1 MNTLLEKEKS
11 DMETCA
17 EKLRKLDPIQRMI
30 MIAKIDALYDRQEME
45 KALEEQGEKRELQ
58 LV

>member
-1 MNTLLEKEKS
+1 
-11 DMETCA
+11 
-17 EKLRKLDPIQRMI
+17 

-45 KALEEQGEKRELQ
+45 KAMEKQKKQRDLK